1 LQFALSAQ
9 MMGCWTRFAATGDP
23 NGGGA
28 PHWPRFSPAR
38 HQIQELV
45 PAATGSQAGFAAEHH
60 CGLWASIEG

>member
-1 LQFALSAQ
+1 
-9 MMGCWTRFAATGDP
+9 MMGYWTRFAATGDP

-38 HQIQELV
+38 HQIHELV
-45 PAATGSQAGFAAEHH
+45 PATGPQAGFAAEHH